1 MVSTGG
7 EYYLGLDIGSL
18 STKCVVIDAERE
30 IVQTHVTAT
39 GCSPGRTGR
48 AVYDDLLAR
57 AGIRDGLRGVVATGY
72 GRVSIDFASK
82 RFTEIACH
90 ARGAHHHNPC
100 VRTVVDIGGQD
111 SKVIKLNEGGDVIDF
126 CMNDKCAA
134 GTGKF
139 LEIMAK
145 TLTVD
150 LVDLGPV
157 AAASRAPCALSST
170 CSVFA
175 ESEVVSLLAEG
186 ASREDILAGVCRSV
200 ARRVGNM
207 AVRMGL
213 DGDVVFVGGVSKNV
227 GVRRELQEFLG
238 IEFFELPGDPQLNGA
253 LGAAL
258 LAKEADHG
266 NQ

>member
-1 MVSTGG
+1 
-7 EYYLGLDIGSL
+7 
-18 STKCVVIDAERE
+18 
-30 IVQTHVTAT
+30 
-39 GCSPGRTGR
+39 
-48 AVYDDLLAR
+48 
-57 AGIRDGLRGVVATGY
+57 
-72 GRVSIDFASK
+72 
-82 RFTEIACH
+82 
-90 ARGAHHHNPC
+90 
-100 VRTVVDIGGQD
+100 VVDIGGQD

-150 LVDLGPV
+150 LVELGPV

-227 GVRRELQEFLG
+227 GVRRELQEFIG

>member
-1 MVSTGG
+1 
-7 EYYLGLDIGSL
+7 
-18 STKCVVIDAERE
+18 
-30 IVQTHVTAT
+30 
-39 GCSPGRTGR
+39 
-48 AVYDDLLAR
+48 
-57 AGIRDGLRGVVATGY
+57 VVATGY

-150 LVDLGPV
+150 LVELGPV

>member
-90 ARGAHHHNPC
+90 ARGAHHHNSG

-150 LVDLGPV
+150 LVELGPV

-186 ASREDILAGVCRSV
+186 ASREDILAGVCAGLWPGVWATWRCGWDWMETWCLWEASRKTWVCGGNCRSFS
-200 ARRVGNM
+200 ASSSLNYRVTHN
-207 AVRMGL
+207 
-213 DGDVVFVGGVSKNV
+213 
-227 GVRRELQEFLG
+227 
-238 IEFFELPGDPQLNGA
+238 
-253 LGAAL
+253 
-258 LAKEADHG
+258 
-266 NQ
+266 

>member
-1 MVSTGG
+1 
-7 EYYLGLDIGSL
+7 
-18 STKCVVIDAERE
+18 
-30 IVQTHVTAT
+30 
-39 GCSPGRTGR
+39 
-48 AVYDDLLAR
+48 
-57 AGIRDGLRGVVATGY
+57 VATGY
-72 GRVSIDFASK
+72 GRVSVDFAPR

-90 ARGAHHHNPC
+90 ARGAYHHNPQI
-100 VRTVVDIGGQD
+100 RTVIDIGGQD
-111 SKVIKLNEGGDVIDF
+111 SKVIKLNAAGSVVDF

-139 LEIMAK
+139 LEIMAR

-150 LVDLGPV
+150 LEDLGRV
-157 AAASRAPCALSST
+157 AAAATSPCALSST

-186 ASREDILAGVCRSV
+186 ARREDLLAGVCRAV

-207 AVRMGL
+207 AARMGL
-213 DGDVVFVGGVSKNV
+213 EGDVVFVGGVSKNL
-227 GVRRELQEFLG
+227 GVRQELQEFLG
-238 IEFFELPGDPQLNGA
+238 IEFFEFPADPQLNGA

-266 NQ
+266 DQ